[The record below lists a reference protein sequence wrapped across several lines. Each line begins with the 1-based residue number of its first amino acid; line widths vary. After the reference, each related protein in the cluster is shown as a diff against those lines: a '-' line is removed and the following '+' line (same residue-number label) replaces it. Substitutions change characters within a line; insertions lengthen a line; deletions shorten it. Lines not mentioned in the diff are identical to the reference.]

1 MRKLS
6 LMLAL
11 AAGLASTVMVPDNIV
26 PDAAADGR
34 WGSAARLDAPRA
46 GLAMTVLDGR
56 LYAAGGAG
64 VTSPRVEF
72 ESYDAE
78 IDRWFPETP
87 LPRGLERF
95 GMAAVGG
102 RIYVAGGYAVGGSVR
117 GDSWSGD
124 RWSDGEAIGEQRV
137 APSARMWSWSIE
149 GGVWQSEAA
158 MPAAKADFDLVALDG
173 KLYAIGGQRDAGE
186 VFVFDPQARHWDV
199 RDTPD
204 GVTRR
209 AAATVAFDGRVYVI
223 GGFEDGRALDR
234 VDVFDPQSGEWSAAT
249 PLPQARGG
257 LAVAQDGERIH
268 VFGGRGADNT
278 TLDLHTSWAPGEA
291 GWREEAALP
300 SPRTNAAAAAL
311 QGALYLVGGGSGG
324 GFFSPFTAVDNTDIF
339 REEAS

>member
-199 RDTPD
+199 LETPD
-204 GVTRR
+204 GVTRS
-209 AAATVAFDGRVYVI
+209 AAATVAFDGRVYVS
-223 GGFEDGRALDR
+223 GGFE
-234 VDVFDPQSGEWSAAT
+234 
-249 PLPQARGG
+249 
-257 LAVAQDGERIH
+257 
-268 VFGGRGADNT
+268 
-278 TLDLHTSWAPGEA
+278 DLHTSWAPGEA